1 MSAYPD
7 KQFWRIRRCFSGKG
21 VIRHGNPQVKNYC
34 TGFEENE
41 MTELRQQMNNV
52 RRLRGLADRTRE
64 SYIARV

>member
-1 MSAYPD
+1 
-7 KQFWRIRRCFSGKG
+7 
-21 VIRHGNPQVKNYC
+21 
-34 TGFEENE
+34 